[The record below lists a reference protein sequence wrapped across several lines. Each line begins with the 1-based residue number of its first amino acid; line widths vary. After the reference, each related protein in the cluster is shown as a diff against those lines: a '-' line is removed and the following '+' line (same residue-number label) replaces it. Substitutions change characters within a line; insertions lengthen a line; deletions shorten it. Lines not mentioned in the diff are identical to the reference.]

1 MQFYKTYR
9 YEEQIEK
16 KTIFNRH
23 ENIYTSKVEKSFIVN
38 DFLITIL
45 IDATLMSP
53 KKMAFFNLSV
63 CLNDCHK
70 KSTDTRKLQ

>member
-9 YEEQIEK
+9 FEEQIEK
-16 KTIFNRH
+16 KTIFNKH
-23 ENIYTSKVEKSFIVN
+23 ENYYTSKVEKSFIVN
-38 DFLITIL
+38 DFYHDSHWRNVNVTE
-45 IDATLMSP
+45 
-53 KKMAFFNLSV
+53 KMAFFNLSV